1 MAALRGNF
9 PWRCFNINYHIA
21 SIGKRTDSDETFM
34 CTATAVLFS
43 FNREYRF
50 LIVWC
55 DNNYFKGL
63 TDVLCGDKTSF
74 ILVLSPYSCVLLF
87 LC

>member
-50 LIVWC
+50 LIVWHRKKSAAEKNRC
-55 DNNYFKGL
+55 SRPFSWRFMK
-63 TDVLCGDKTSF
+63 
-74 ILVLSPYSCVLLF
+74 
-87 LC
+87 

>member
-1 MAALRGNF
+1 MCL
-9 PWRCFNINYHIA
+9 
-21 SIGKRTDSDETFM
+21 SFM
-34 CTATAVLFS
+34 QSLEFDKS
-43 FNREYRF
+43 MYRF

>member
-1 MAALRGNF
+1 MQSSEF
-9 PWRCFNINYHIA
+9 DK
-21 SIGKRTDSDETFM
+21 SM
-34 CTATAVLFS
+34 
-43 FNREYRF
+43 YRF

>member
-1 MAALRGNF
+1 MCL
-9 PWRCFNINYHIA
+9 
-21 SIGKRTDSDETFM
+21 SFM
-34 CTATAVLFS
+34 QSSEFDKS
-43 FNREYRF
+43 MYRF

-63 TDVLCGDKTSF
+63 TDVLCGDKTSL